1 MATMEFTEWI
11 RGRTDEQLRALVSA
25 RPELITPVP
34 AHLEGLASRAG
45 SPSAIGRVLDRL
57 DRFTLAVVE
66 KRHWTWDSSAP
77 LKFRWSRPRPGP
89 VEAEGK

>member
-1 MATMEFTEWI
+1 MEFTEWI
-11 RGRTDEQLRALVSA
+11 RGRTDDQLRALVSA

-34 AHLEGLASRAG
+34 AHLEGLAARAA

-66 KRHWTWDSSAP
+66 TLAVQD
-77 LKFRWSRPRPGP
+77 
-89 VEAEGK
+89 